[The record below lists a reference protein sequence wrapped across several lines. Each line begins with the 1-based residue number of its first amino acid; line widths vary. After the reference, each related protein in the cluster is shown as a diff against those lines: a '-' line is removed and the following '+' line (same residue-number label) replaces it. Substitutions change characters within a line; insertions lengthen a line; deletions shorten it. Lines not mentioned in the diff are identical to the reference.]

1 MKKITL
7 VFLAL
12 FLFVQI
18 RLSQNEYS
26 GGIHVQN
33 IILINTFDRTV
44 IDTLF
49 GTLTPL
55 NASTHKG
62 IRQINNEVWITDQNA
77 DVIYRFDLS
86 QTYLSNVS
94 GNLDNIRGL
103 DLVNGNEVWVTNA
116 GSNNGAPG
124 NAIVRLD
131 SSRTHLG
138 HITTAALSP

>member
-1 MKKITL
+1 MV
-7 VFLAL
+7 VFSA
-12 FLFVQI
+12 FYG
-18 RLSQNEYS
+18 S
-26 GGIHVQN
+26 
-33 IILINTFDRTV
+33 V
-44 IDTLF
+44 IDLLF
-49 GTLTPL
+49 ATLTPL
-55 NASTHKG
+55 NTSTPKG

-124 NAIVRLD
+124 NAIVRFD
-131 SSRTHLG
+131 TSGTHLG